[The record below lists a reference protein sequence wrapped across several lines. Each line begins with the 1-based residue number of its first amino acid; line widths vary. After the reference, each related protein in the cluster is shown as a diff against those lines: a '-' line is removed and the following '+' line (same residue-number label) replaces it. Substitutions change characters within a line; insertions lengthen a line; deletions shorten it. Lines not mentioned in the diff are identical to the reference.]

1 MQPISLSYD
10 QQVEDYNRVEQ
21 AIEFIDQNFQRQ
33 PSLAEVAEAVH
44 LSEYHFQRLF
54 TRWVGI
60 SPKRFLQFLTR
71 EYARN
76 LLAESWDILQ
86 ATYASGLSS
95 PGRLHDL
102 FIQTEAVTPGETRRL
117 GAGLTIRYGYHPSL
131 FGEVL
136 LAVTERGICYL
147 GFVRNN
153 GREETLHG
161 LKARW
166 PLANFEPDPEA
177 IRKLGDQ
184 IFSADP
190 HNTALPLPVH
200 LTGTNFQ
207 IQVWQALLRI
217 PPGQIAS
224 YEQVA
229 AGINKPEAVRA
240 VAHAIGQNPVPFI
253 IPCHRV
259 IRKLGDFGE
268 YGGGSARKKA
278 ILGWEFAHAERVQE
292 ELA

>member
-21 AIEFIDQNFQRQ
+21 AIEFIDQNFRRQ
-33 PSLAEVAEAVH
+33 PSLTEVAEAVH

-60 SPKRFLQFLTR
+60 SPKRFLAYLTR

-86 ATYASGLSS
+86 TTYASGLSS

-117 GAGLTIRYGYHPSL
+117 GAGLTIRYGYHPSP
-131 FGEVL
+131 FGEFL
-136 LAVTERGICYL
+136 LAITERGICYL

-153 GREETLHG
+153 DREEAMRG
-161 LKARW
+161 LMDRW

-184 IFSADP
+184 IFSQDSC
-190 HNTALPLPVH
+190 HSSLPLPVH

-268 YGGGSARKKA
+268 YGGGAARKKA
-278 ILGWEFAHAERVQE
+278 ILGWEFAHADRLQE
-292 ELA
+292 ELV